1 MRFAKLMMAVA
12 ACSLATTP
20 ALASS
25 ASAKLSVSKAAAAR
39 TATSAGESNQQDGG
53 FPWLIVFVVTAVGLG
68 IYAAVDNNDDEPTS
82 P

>member
-12 ACSLATTP
+12 ACSLAATP
-20 ALASS
+20 ALASP

-39 TATSAGESNQQDGG
+39 TATPAGEANEQAG
-53 FPWLIVFVVTAVGLG
+53 FPFLIVFVVIAVGLG
-68 IYAAVDNNDDEPTS
+68 IYAATSGDDTPTS

>member
-25 ASAKLSVSKAAAAR
+25 AASKLSVSKAAAAR
-39 TATSAGESNQQDGG
+39 TATPAGEANQQAG
-53 FPWLIVFVVTAVGLG
+53 FPFLIVFAVVAVGLG
-68 IYAAVDNNDDEPTS
+68 IYAVTDGDDTPDS